1 MDDYRLRVAKALEMA
16 RAESGLSQQ
25 KLADRMGI
33 GRTSIYRYE
42 QGTMTPDAP
51 TIIKWFVCCGV
62 AVKRYIDACLHPGL
76 LESLSEDTG
85 TENKRDA
92 LIKHIEE
99 TNAEE
104 IDLLFYLI
112 YGNHGSDYLAVLC
125 EVVAN
130 LHTTLRD
137 RVSICRTITGHYEM
151 AKATKTDPDPDG
163 TQPNMQIL
171 YQAQD
176 CGEASAM
183 KQNDAYTINEENIL
197 R

>member
-1 MDDYRLRVAKALEMA
+1 MDDYTLRVAKALEMA

-33 GRTSIYRYE
+33 GRTTVYRYE
-42 QGTMTPDAP
+42 QGTITPDGP

-76 LESLSEDTG
+76 LDGLSDDASISD
-85 TENKRDA
+85 KRYA

-99 TNAEE
+99 VHSQE
-104 IDLLFYLI
+104 IEMLYYLI

-125 EVVAN
+125 EVLAN
-130 LHTTLRD
+130 LHTPLRD
-137 RVSICRTITGHYEM
+137 RVSICRTVTGHYEM
-151 AKATKTDPDPDG
+151 ARATGTDVDPDG
-163 TQPNMQIL
+163 TQPNMEIL

-176 CGEASAM
+176 CGEAAAM
-183 KQNDAYTINEENIL
+183 KQNDAYTINQDNIL